1 MKRKTRL
8 REMTPGDIPILE
20 EKLREQ
26 NERDGTS
33 YHLPQIFDAHGK
45 RLSRIPL
52 ALAAVDLRSG
62 EVRQGHVFEQTLEQT
77 TYGMDS
83 EATVCSMHEQ
93 GAVMFLLRERG
104 YRDLH
109 LFVPASAPEMEH
121 GLKHI
126 YRMSKTG
133 FTHFYRLLD
142 PAENEALRAFYGK
155 ERELEVVS
163 V

>member
-1 MKRKTRL
+1 MKTRL
-8 REMTPGDIPILE
+8 REMTREDIPVLQD
-20 EKLREQ
+20 KLREQ

-33 YHLPQIFDAHGK
+33 YQLPEIFDVRGH

-52 ALAAVDLRSG
+52 ALVAVDIETG

-77 TYGMDS
+77 TYGMDA

-109 LFVPASAPEMEH
+109 LFLPSSAPQMEH
-121 GLKHI
+121 GLDHI
-126 YRMSKTG
+126 YRMSATG
-133 FTHFYRLLD
+133 MRHFYRMLD
-142 PAENEALRAFYGK
+142 PAENEAMREFY
-155 ERELEVVS
+155 RETTEPEVVS